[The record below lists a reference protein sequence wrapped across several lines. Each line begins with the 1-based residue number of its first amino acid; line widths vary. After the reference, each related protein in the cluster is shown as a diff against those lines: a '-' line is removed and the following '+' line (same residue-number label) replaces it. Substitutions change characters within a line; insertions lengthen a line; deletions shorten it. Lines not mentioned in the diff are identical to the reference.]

1 MPRMLVFVLVIIAS
15 LPKVK
20 AQEWS
25 VSLGVYTGVAGSFTS
40 DKGIENDPRY
50 EARFET
56 KLVPIGLNLGI
67 DFEGFGLMVSPGIIN
82 VGQNFYVV
90 NTQRGQEGLR
100 EIDLRY
106 LSVPVSFKVNLVRFY
121 AFKLSGV
128 ASIAPSFLMGGSEEL
143 SHRSSK
149 LIFPE
154 EVYPMLPSTYK
165 IEYDGVLAPE
175 VDHHVIS
182 QKKDFRPVQLF
193 AGAGFRTEWDPSN
206 HWRIAVDLRLNYGVF
221 DPRSGTYKE
230 SLESTVGLYEVATD
244 RRDIFAQFTV
254 GISRYFEFDNS
265 DKERSRKIRGS
276 SKRFKPTQYPGQR
289 VRVGKPKD

>member
-1 MPRMLVFVLVIIAS
+1 MRAGLKRSWCLLV
-15 LPKVK
+15 
-20 AQEWS
+20 
-25 VSLGVYTGVAGSFTS
+25 
-40 DKGIENDPRY
+40 
-50 EARFET
+50 
-56 KLVPIGLNLGI
+56 LNLGI
-67 DFEGFGLMVSPGIIN
+67 DFEGFGLMVSPGIVN

-90 NTQRGQEGLR
+90 NTQRGQDGLR

-106 LSVPVSFKVNLVRFY
+106 FSVPVSFKVNLVRFY
-121 AFKLSGV
+121 AFKLSAV
-128 ASIAPSFLMGGSEEL
+128 ASIAPSFLMDGREEL
-143 SHRSSK
+143 SHRPTK
-149 LIFPE
+149 LIFPA
-154 EVYPMLPSTYK
+154 EVYPILPSTYT

-175 VDHHVIS
+175 VDHYSIS

-230 SLESTVGLYEVATD
+230 NLESTVGLYEVATE

-254 GISRYFEFDNS
+254 GISRYFEFDKS
-265 DKERSRKIRGS
+265 EKERSRKIRGS